1 MRTNL
6 FFEKVLDT
14 LEPQQQSYL
23 SEIVAHCDFCC
34 TFNYILTASIGAT
47 LIFDAGGFRDRNF
60 YFQPILF
67 KHLFIYFL
75 LDTTFKA
82 YSIHIPD
89 NLGLAAL
96 FILFGAENTYA
107 YFTHSR

>member
-1 MRTNL
+1 MQEDLGTGIFIFNQSCSNIYL
-6 FFEKVLDT
+6 F
-14 LEPQQQSYL
+14 
-23 SEIVAHCDFCC
+23 
-34 TFNYILTASIGAT
+34 
-47 LIFDAGGFRDRNF
+47 
-60 YFQPILF
+60 
-67 KHLFIYFL
+67 FL

-96 FILFGAENTYA
+96 FISFGAENTYA